1 MAQTDRQIHASPIP
15 RQPPQGSSTV
25 RFSIATKPS
34 PRTRTTFKFAHPPP
48 TAKSR
53 QRLKIRPRLLLQLH
67 LLSDQSRA
75 FPTLDVL
82 ASTIFASRLAS
93 KCPKL
98 FKGKDGLGP
107 NDLIVMSSGSYDEQ
121 PVADDKSSN
130 SEDEHWV
137 DREVIATICQLRK
150 QGAGAVGKAEICTN
164 SGQSWEGTP
173 LLNGS
178 YEFTSTNADGT
189 VTRVRWVLRSRQRQ
203 RASSMT
209 EAESHQPEDKRFTFS
224 IIKPDTRRHPVIAS
238 MTKTGIE
245 IMDQY
250 PSELRTSSPVVLS
263 PPSPS
268 GQKQSYFDTMD
279 NQLPDQ
285 TLVNTDEHLRSLIV
299 LTGLWVLFR
308 EGWSRNFSYE
318 DAMSQSSPQLTPTST
333 SRSRIPSRTN
343 TMPAGSSGSP
353 LASPTLQRSESSRR
367 RISGQFLKRG
377 VSTNEAVSNGTA
389 GALYLEKANRRTAS
403 VSKKGDERKPVEEK
417 NLVEQGRN
425 HKRLSL
431 PLRKSAPLARDS
443 AIHGEEGKEQLPT
456 TSALE
461 SPDLSLPRGSVR
473 RTSSHKEKTISTAT
487 TLIGLGDGDHG
498 GRSDANL
505 KDESPD
511 NVKEGSQVK
520 MKPPKSPLLKK
531 KEDGPD
537 DQPSDKPSKRWGP
550 FGKLAHVIS
559 CR

>member
-1 MAQTDRQIHASPIP
+1 MAQTEGQVHTGPSP
-15 RQPPQGSSTV
+15 RQSTQGSSTV

-48 TAKSR
+48 RAKSK

-67 LLSDQSRA
+67 LLSEQSRA

-93 KCPKL
+93 KWPKL

-107 NDLIVMSSGSYDEQ
+107 NDLIIMSSGSYEEQ
-121 PVADDKSSN
+121 PVADDKSSH
-130 SEDEHWV
+130 SEDENWV

-150 QGAGAVGKAEICTN
+150 QGAGDVGKAEICTN

-178 YEFTSTNADGT
+178 YDFTSTNADGT
-189 VTRVRWVLRSRQRQ
+189 MTRVRWVLRSRQRQ

-209 EAESHQPEDKRFTFS
+209 ESESHQPEDKKFTFS
-224 IIKPDTRRHPVIAS
+224 IIKTDTRRHPVIAS
-238 MTKTGIE
+238 MNKTGIE

-250 PSELRTSSPVVLS
+250 PSELRTSSPATSS

-279 NQLPDQ
+279 NQLPGQ
-285 TLVNTDEHLRSLIV
+285 ALVNTDEHLRSLIV

-318 DAMSQSSPQLTPTST
+318 DAMSQSSPRSMPPSA
-333 SRSRIPSRTN
+333 SRSRMPSRTN
-343 TMPAGSSGSP
+343 TLPAGGSGSP

-367 RISGQFLKRG
+367 RFSGQFLKRG
-377 VSTNEAVSNGTA
+377 NPSNEAATNGTA

-403 VSKKGDERKPVEEK
+403 VNKKGDERKLVEEK
-417 NLVEQGRN
+417 NLVEQARSY
-425 HKRLSL
+425 KRLSL
-431 PLRKSAPLARDS
+431 PSRKSAPPAQDLATQREK
-443 AIHGEEGKEQLPT
+443 GREQRPA
-456 TSALE
+456 TSASE
-461 SPDLSLPRGSVR
+461 SPGLSLPRESVK
-473 RTSSHKEKTISTAT
+473 RTSSHKEKTVSTAT
-487 TLIGLGDGDHG
+487 TLIGTGDSDHAG
-498 GRSDANL
+498 HGNSNL
-505 KDESPD
+505 KDEDLEIVKDVSP
-511 NVKEGSQVK
+511 VK
-520 MKPPKSPLLKK
+520 MKPPKSPLPKK
-531 KEDGPD
+531 KEDGSAGKQTD
-537 DQPSDKPSKRWGP
+537 RQPKRWGP
-550 FGKLAHVIS
+550 FGKLANAIS